1 MASELSKI
9 ADWEKVT
16 YEKGAHK
23 TASRLKLLVSPGC
36 KTPGSSKEHC
46 TRRLGADL
54 FDIIP
59 ENGHMG
65 CGFICP
71 ELLLELLGTSAES
84 CRVLAIQ
91 VRIVSPSKVGIAKG
105 VLVAKEGIEGIEV
118 PQSMVKVGP
127 STRSNVLHTDVL
139 LNVIATFPSKQNNI
153 MRRLINPT
161 ASDKP
166 PTDNQME
173 DLKRLPKGAKV
184 VLRAKGVSNQTLR
197 TCE

>member
-1 MASELSKI
+1 M
-9 ADWEKVT
+9 
-16 YEKGAHK
+16 
-23 TASRLKLLVSPGC
+23 
-36 KTPGSSKEHC
+36 
-46 TRRLGADL
+46 
-54 FDIIP
+54 
-59 ENGHMG
+59 
-65 CGFICP
+65 
-71 ELLLELLGTSAES
+71 
-84 CRVLAIQ
+84 
-91 VRIVSPSKVGIAKG
+91 
-105 VLVAKEGIEGIEV
+105 LVAKEGIEGIEV

-127 STRSNVLHTDVL
+127 STRSDVLHTDVL

-173 DLKRLPKGAKV
+173 DLKGLPKGAKV